1 MADSFGLKI
10 GLEGEKEFKKALAD
24 INQSFKVLGSEMKL
38 ATSQFD
44 KNDKSVEALA
54 ARNKV
59 LRKEIDEQT
68 TKIDTLRKAL
78 QNAATSFGE
87 NDRRTQNWQIQ
98 LNSAEAALNDMNRE
112 LDENEK
118 AIKEG
123 GLRFQKN
130 VYEGIIKF
138 LGFEQTFKNSLTGL
152 PIGGAKG
159 GSDFDPAGKSD
170 AEVMR
175 FCQSFMTALY
185 RYIGPD
191 IDVPAGD
198 MGVGGREIGYLY
210 GQYRR
215 LKGVW
220 ENGVLTGKGLSYG
233 GSLIRPEA
241 TGYGAIYYL
250 QEVLK
255 HENDTIEGKKIAIS
269 GYGNVGWGIMKK
281 AAQLGAAVTYFAGP
295 DGYVHDP
302 DGVITDEKLN
312 YILEMRAKDPMHCKP
327 YADKFGCEFVAGE
340 KCWGVKDVDVYM
352 PAAMQNDV
360 RMESAE
366 KIAASG
372 VKYYIEVANM
382 PTTNDAL
389 NFLRQQK
396 GIIVAPS
403 KAVNAGGVG
412 VSALEMAQNSERLV
426 WTAEEVDAQLH
437 KMMKT
442 IHKESADAAAEYG
455 LGYDLVAGANIAG
468 FKKVAEAMMEQGCF

>member
-1 MADSFGLKI
+1 MLTNEYLKRVYDGLAQRNANEPEFLQAVREVLESIQPVVEKHPEYEKA
-10 GLEGEKEFKKALAD
+10 GLIERLVEPERIITFRVPWVDDAG
-24 INQSFKVLGSEMKL
+24 KVQVNRGYRI
-38 ATSQFD
+38 QF
-44 KNDKSVEALA
+44 
-54 ARNKV
+54 
-59 LRKEIDEQT
+59 
-68 TKIDTLRKAL
+68 
-78 QNAATSFGE
+78 
-87 NDRRTQNWQIQ
+87 
-98 LNSAEAALNDMNRE
+98 NSAIGPY
-112 LDENEK
+112 K
-118 AIKEG
+118 G
-123 GLRFQKN
+123 GLRFHPSVNQ
-130 VYEGIIKF
+130 GILKF
-138 LGFEQTFKNSLTGL
+138 LGFEQTFKNSLTTL
-152 PIGGAKG
+152 PMGGGKG
-159 GSDFDPAGKSD
+159 GSDFNPKGKSD
-170 AEVMR
+170 MEVMR

-255 HENDTIEGKKIAIS
+255 HENDTIEGKRIAIS

-312 YILEMRAKDPMHCKP
+312 FILEMRAKDPMHCKP

-366 KIAASG
+366 KIAVSG